1 MGMVKSIPIQKP
13 KIPINA
19 PIPATIIK
27 PKSTKGC
34 LETIIILDFMASTL
48 FNFPKII
55 KGTTKNVIKD
65 NVNEIIEPIMLNPAN
80 SMRVEIP
87 ILTNVIKNTAI
98 KILAK

>member
-1 MGMVKSIPIQKP
+1 MVKSIPIQKP

-34 LETIIILDFMASTL
+34 LATIIILDFMASTA
-48 FNFPKII
+48 FNFPKTI
-55 KGTTKNVIKD
+55 KGTTKNDTKDIIK
-65 NVNEIIEPIMLNPAN
+65 EIKVPIICSPAN
-80 SMRVEIP
+80 SIRVEIT